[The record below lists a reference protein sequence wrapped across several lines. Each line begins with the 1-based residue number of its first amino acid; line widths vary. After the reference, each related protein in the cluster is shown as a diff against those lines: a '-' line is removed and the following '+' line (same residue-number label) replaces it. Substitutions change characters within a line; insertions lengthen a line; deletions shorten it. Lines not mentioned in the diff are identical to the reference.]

1 MEIRE
6 IEAFLVLA
14 EELHFGRTAER
25 LYVSPARVSQLIQA
39 LERRVG
45 ARVVERTSRAVRLTP
60 VGEQLLRDAG
70 PAYQGLGRAVTGA
83 QIAARQ
89 QGGVLRLGVWQTIRS
104 TLPSDLGAAFEADH
118 PGCQEQVTIQSPVDL
133 YEPLRSGEV
142 DALLI
147 RLPAAPE
154 AMPAEPGIAVGPVFA
169 TEDRAVVMA
178 DDHPLASRAEVSLE
192 DLADHEVLGIP
203 DAFPGYFQD
212 LWVPPVTPSGRL
224 ILRTKGWSSGH
235 LDDVWNLVARGHLV
249 YPTIANI
256 LDLFPRPGLTTVPL
270 TGLPPCHTVLAR
282 RATHAALVDAFV
294 ATAAAFAA
302 DSPRRDLPLPAPHA
316 KLNLAR
322 PDEVRNE
329 RAPGSGPGLRPL
341 VQLRARAARP

>member
-14 EELHFGRTAER
+14 EELHFGRTAE
-25 LYVSPARVSQLIQA
+25 
-39 LERRVG
+39 
-45 ARVVERTSRAVRLTP
+45 
-60 VGEQLLRDAG
+60 
-70 PAYQGLGRAVTGA
+70 
-83 QIAARQ
+83 RQ

-147 RLPAAPE
+147 RLPAAPEAMPAEPE

-282 RATHAALVDAFV
+282 RATHSALVDAFV

-302 DSPRRDLPLPAPHA
+302 DSPRRDLPLSAPPA
-316 KLNLAR
+316 K
-322 PDEVRNE
+322 
-329 RAPGSGPGLRPL
+329 
-341 VQLRARAARP
+341 

>member
-142 DALLI
+142 
-147 RLPAAPE
+147 
-154 AMPAEPGIAVGPVFA
+154 G
-169 TEDRAVVMA
+169 
-178 DDHPLASRAEVSLE
+178 LE

-282 RATHAALVDAFV
+282 RATHSALVDAFV

-302 DSPRRDLPLPAPHA
+302 DSPRRDLPLSAPPA
-316 KLNLAR
+316 K
-322 PDEVRNE
+322 
-329 RAPGSGPGLRPL
+329 
-341 VQLRARAARP
+341 